1 MFKRMNRFW
10 VGIAL
15 VFTLLGGLL
24 SVANFATDAEAG
36 PEVVGNPSGATS
48 RVLMAPAANG
58 TVKRIVYFS
67 GVLTPVGLNTPIASS
82 PQCGIGGASLYRS
95 DVILT
100 GTMTG
105 TNPTGALLWQN
116 SIDGGTTWNNVGTWT
131 TINATVTPA
140 SQSQTV
146 ADLVASTAVAYGDC
160 WRFQVTFGGTGSVG
174 ANLRIIGFAK

>member
-1 MFKRMNRFW
+1 MVTRMNRFW
-10 VGIAL
+10 VGIAI
-15 VFTLLGGLL
+15 VAMMFGGLIG
-24 SVANFATDAEAG
+24 VANFTNDAKAG
-36 PEVVGNPSGATS
+36 PEIVGNPNGATS

-67 GVLTPVGLNTPIASS
+67 GVLTPVGLNTPISSS
-82 PQCGIGGASLYRS
+82 PTCGIGNASLYRA
-95 DVILT
+95 DVVLT

-105 TNPTGALLWQN
+105 TNPTAALLWQN

-131 TINATVTPA
+131 TINATVTPP

-160 WRFQVTFGGTGSVG
+160 WRYQVTFGGTGSVG